1 MTLRAIADEL
11 NTTTMTIYRRLEKAG
26 INIKELRDEETNE
39 ITVEGAGIIASLF
52 KNTTTTEDNEAAQQV
67 ITDVLNSNRTSVT
80 STTDGTTAAQVASL
94 TAQVEG
100 LERLVTQLEGE
111 RDRLQQQVIALT
123 AALEREQ
130 ADRQAERRLLTS
142 GTAPGTEPATT
153 SRRWKWPWQ
162 R

>member
-1 MTLRAIADEL
+1 MTLKAIADEL
-11 NTTTMTIYRRLEKAG
+11 NVTTMTVYRRLSRAG
-26 INIKELRDEETNE
+26 IDIKALRAEGTNE

-67 ITDVLNSNRTSVT
+67 IMDVLNSNRTSVT
-80 STTDGTTAAQVASL
+80 STTDGATAAQVASL
-94 TAQVEG
+94 TAKAEG

-130 ADRQAERRLLTS
+130 ADRQHERQLLTA
-142 GTAPGTEPATT
+142 GTVPGTEPATT